1 MNTRKANQRS
11 ALGGRRL
18 ASLLREVVA
27 EQSVEAVLARVL
39 ATLRELVRCDDVV
52 VWQATPQETLV
63 VAAIDGEDEAA
74 LRSLEIAFGEGL
86 TGKAALQRRPV
97 SSANAHVDPAAAY
110 VPGTAEIPEGIVC
123 VPLLARERLLGVL
136 TLYRSGEARAFEGG
150 EVELVS
156 DFAAVAALALDNA
169 RTRSEL
175 ERLART
181 DDLTGLLNRR
191 AFMSQL
197 EHELAVASRYGSPLA
212 LLLLD
217 LDNFKAINDS
227 HGHSSGDRALQL
239 VGNTL
244 SRCVRTPDTVARLGG
259 DEFAVLLP
267 RTLHVE
273 PHALADRL
281 RLAIATLPLVQPLRA
296 SIGVAT
302 LTGNEQDALLEEA
315 DRLLY
320 EAKGA
325 QRRLGSAAET
335 DQAHP
340 SVRSVPAA
348 TVLAAGKP

>member
-1 MNTRKANQRS
+1 
-11 ALGGRRL
+11 L
-18 ASLLREVVA
+18 ASLLRDVVA
-27 EQSVEAVLARVL
+27 EQSVEDVLMRVL
-39 ATLRELVRCDDVV
+39 AALRELVRCNDVV

-63 VAAIDGEDEAA
+63 VAAVDGEDEAA
-74 LRSLEIAFGEGL
+74 FRSLEISLGEGL
-86 TGKAALQRRPV
+86 TGKAALERQPV
-97 SSANAHVDPAAAY
+97 SSANAHIDPAAGY
-110 VPGTAEIPEGIVC
+110 VPGTAESPEGIVC

-136 TLYRSGEARAFEGG
+136 TLYRSGEERAFEAG

-197 EHELAVASRYGSPLA
+197 EHELAVASRYASPLA

-217 LDNFKAINDS
+217 LDNFKGINDS
-227 HGHSSGDRALQL
+227 HGHGTGDRALQL
-239 VGNTL
+239 VAETL

-267 RTLHVE
+267 QTLQLE
-273 PHALADRL
+273 AHALAGRL
-281 RLAIATLPLVQPLRA
+281 RVAIATLPLVQPLRA

-302 LTGNEQDALLEEA
+302 LEGNEQDALLEEA

-320 EAKGA
+320 QAKRA
-325 QRRLGSAAET
+325 QGRLGSEAERV
-335 DQAHP
+335 
-340 SVRSVPAA
+340 SR
-348 TVLAAGKP
+348 